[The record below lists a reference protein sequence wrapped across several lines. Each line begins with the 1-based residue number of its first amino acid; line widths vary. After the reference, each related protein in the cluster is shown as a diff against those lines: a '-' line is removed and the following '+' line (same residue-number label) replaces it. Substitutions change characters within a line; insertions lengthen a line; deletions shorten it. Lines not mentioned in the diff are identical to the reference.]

1 MKSLLCI
8 VFLLSASVVSI
19 AQKEPAKEY
28 PVKVHVS
35 SSELQG
41 SFGQQQ
47 QILRVVIDGK
57 KYQLIALGSK
67 PWAFPVGDYRA
78 RIIKDKPIEGGQYDR
93 CYELIFSDEK
103 TAQYEVGG
111 ESE

>member
-1 MKSLLCI
+1 MKSLLWI

-28 PVKVHVS
+28 PIKVHVS

-41 SFGQQQ
+41 SGMEQI
-47 QILRVVIDGK
+47 QILRVVIDGR
-57 KYQLIALGSK
+57 KYQLISIGSK

-78 RIIKDKPIEGGQYDR
+78 RITKDKPIEGGQYDR
-93 CYELIFSDEK
+93 RYELIFPDGK
-103 TAQYEVGG
+103 TAQYLVGG

>member
-28 PVKVHVS
+28 PIKVHVS
-35 SSELQG
+35 SSELHG
-41 SFGQQQ
+41 SGMQQNQ
-47 QILRVVIDGK
+47 VLRVVIDGK
-57 KYQLIALGSK
+57 KYQLIARG
-67 PWAFPVGDYRA
+67 PRVWALPVGDYRA
-78 RIIKDKPIEGGQYDR
+78 RITLDKPIQGGQYER
-93 CYELIFSDEK
+93 RYEFIFSDGK
-103 TAQYEVGG
+103 TWQYDVGG